1 MRLNKYLSQAGI
13 ASRRKSDE
21 LIKMATTTVNGKLC
35 LDPAFN
41 VKKNDIILY
50 ENRKVTINEQ
60 KIVLMF
66 HKPKKV
72 ITTTKDPQG
81 RKTVMDFIPLKT
93 KLKPVG
99 RLDQNT
105 TGLLL
110 LTNDGM
116 LQDYLTHPK
125 NQISKD
131 YEVIIEG
138 KILQPQIKKI
148 KKGIYIGANEYG
160 RAEVVKYQIQK
171 GRSFL
176 LLRLKRGKKREIRRI
191 FYRLNLKLISLKRVA
206 ISNLKLGGLEVGAFR
221 ALMKNEIEMLC
232 K

>member
-110 LTNDGM
+110 LTNDGR

-138 KILQPQIKKI
+138 KISQPQIKKI

>member
-81 RKTVMDFIPLKT
+81 RKTVMDFITLKT

-110 LTNDGM
+110 LTNDGR
-116 LQDYLTHPK
+116 LQNYLTHPK

-138 KILQPQIKKI
+138 KISQPQIKKI

-221 ALMKNEIEMLC
+221 TLMKNEIEMLC